1 MARDKDCFV
10 VMTLSGA
17 LTVGKMGLIFCDLIE
32 SGVVN
37 AIVSTGALMAHGL
50 VEATGRSHFRYDAR
64 MNDKMLFEAGYNRVY
79 DSLEPEVNL
88 DHVAEVMQRLLN
100 EWDANDVV
108 CSWKIH
114 RRIGEF
120 LQKHAPGRGILK
132 SAFQHDVPVFVPAF
146 SDSALGIDFALHKIA
161 RQKENRPVLRFDP
174 FEDFEKFANTMLATK
189 RMGIFT
195 VGGGVPRNWSQ
206 QFGVYAELLARRGY
220 KKLPLKRYNYG
231 LRICPEPVSWGGL
244 SGSTYTEAVSG
255 GKFVPPEE
263 GGRFSEG
270 VMLGEIA
277 VHALVARER
286 QSNARRNEAVR
297 LFGGIFADDRER
309 YLAGLE
315 MLQTFTSG
323 NEFAIGREDGGDAN
337 DVARGNARVAQGQ
350 LEAGKPFSMFPDTI
364 CEEGLLR
371 DKRHGAGFS
380 GLPDRIE
387 GKKIRASQKLT
398 RRFSSVN
405 LFSWLHLN
413 ALRNGERR
421 LTDGSM
427 ERYSPEI
434 GRAHV

>member
-1 MARDKDCFV
+1 MGRQQKKTVTGRVLHDPVKDKLRPIFPLDLSRCRTIDDLVRAMGNTAFTGRQIGDAADVLEAMARDKDCFV

-88 DHVAEVMQRLLN
+88 DHVEEVMQRLLN

-146 SDSALGIDFALHKIA
+146 SDSELGIDFALHKIA

-244 SGSTYTEAVSG
+244 SESTYTESVSW

-263 GGRFSEG
+263 GGRFAE
-270 VMLGEIA
+270 VFD
-277 VHALVARER
+277 HASVALPLI
-286 QSNARRNEAVR
+286 V
-297 LFGGIFADDRER
+297 G
-309 YLAGLE
+309 AGLE
-315 MLQTFTSG
+315 RLGHFKHDKS
-323 NEFAIGREDGGDAN
+323 
-337 DVARGNARVAQGQ
+337 
-350 LEAGKPFSMFPDTI
+350 TI
-364 CEEGLLR
+364 
-371 DKRHGAGFS
+371 K
-380 GLPDRIE
+380 
-387 GKKIRASQKLT
+387 
-398 RRFSSVN
+398 
-405 LFSWLHLN
+405 
-413 ALRNGERR
+413 
-421 LTDGSM
+421 M
-427 ERYSPEI
+427 
-434 GRAHV
+434 